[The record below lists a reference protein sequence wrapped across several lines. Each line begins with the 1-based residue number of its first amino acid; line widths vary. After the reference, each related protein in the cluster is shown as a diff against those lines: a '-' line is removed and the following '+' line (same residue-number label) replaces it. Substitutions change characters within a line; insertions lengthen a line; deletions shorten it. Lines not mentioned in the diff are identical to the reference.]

1 MTTAAPTGRYAG
13 LRLGAPMAVI
23 STDILRVAADPG
35 ILRTM
40 ESSTILDILRVL
52 QRRLWS
58 VSPGLIEAVSEMIGA
73 IDHCP
78 GDTHTIIV
86 ETIVGR
92 AAQTWV
98 TITPQSLP
106 E

>member
-13 LRLGAPMAVI
+13 LHLGATMAVI
-23 STDILRVAADPG
+23 STDIRRVAADPG

-40 ESSTILDILRVL
+40 DSSMILDTLRVL

-58 VSPGLIEAVSEMIGA
+58 VSPGLIETISEMIGA